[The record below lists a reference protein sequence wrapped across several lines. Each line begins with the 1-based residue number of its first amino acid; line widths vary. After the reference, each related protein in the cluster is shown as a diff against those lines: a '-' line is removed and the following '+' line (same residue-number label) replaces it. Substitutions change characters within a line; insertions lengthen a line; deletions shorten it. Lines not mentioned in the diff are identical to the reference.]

1 MTGGEAFD
9 RAWRLG
15 IKGDFSLYDEIVH
28 SDYES
33 INQGATINRD
43 VSKAVFVGIGKIGM
57 YGPCRVIYK
66 NDEFVCLHQ
75 FSRVIDDQV
84 FFSLM
89 TDINY
94 KNGKVITQETIRE
107 PLDEDP
113 SEGQDWN
120 WEDYN

>member
-1 MTGGEAFD
+1 MTRGEAFD
-9 RAWRLG
+9 KAWRLG

-43 VSKAVFVGIGKIGM
+43 VSKAVLVGIGKMGM
-57 YGPCRVIYK
+57 YGPHRVIYK

>member
-1 MTGGEAFD
+1 M
-9 RAWRLG
+9 
-15 IKGDFSLYDEIVH
+15 
-28 SDYES
+28 
-33 INQGATINRD
+33 
-43 VSKAVFVGIGKIGM
+43 GM
-57 YGPCRVIYK
+57 YGPHRVIYK

>member
-9 RAWRLG
+9 RAWRLE

-43 VSKAVFVGIGKIGM
+43 VSKAVLVGIGKMGM
-57 YGPCRVIYK
+57 YGPHRVIYK

-120 WEDYN
+120 WEDYE